1 MSEAASARS
10 RLAADRAAGIGPL
23 EPMLRAWLPAQRWFA
38 GKGRTISRLRAVS
51 AAELLPPGST
61 PGLLHLLLDVDGD
74 CYQLL
79 LGIRPSLPPALAP
92 TLIGHPEDGPYAG
105 RAVYEALGDPRLAAM
120 LLERLRSPGSLGPL
134 RFDRD
139 PQAHVPAGLVPRPL
153 SGEQTNS
160 SLIYGDS
167 FILKVFRRVG
177 PGVNPDLELPRALAT
192 AGCARVPAPVAW
204 YEAELP
210 GSEPLTLG
218 VLQPYLRGSDDG
230 WQLALRR
237 LGAGEDFTAEANAL
251 GRATAEVHSA
261 LAGTLPTLALGPEQ
275 TARLAA
281 GMTARLAAT
290 AREVPALRPYEA
302 GLRGAFDA
310 LAASR
315 GAGVAA
321 QRIHGDL
328 HLGQTLRTL
337 DGSWSLIDFEGEPAR
352 PLADRRRPEPAV
364 RDIAGMLRSF
374 DYAARSHRPFAPAWA
389 DDCRTAFCE
398 GYARTTGRDPR
409 EDPVLLR
416 AYETDK
422 AVYEARYES
431 RHRPDWLHVPM
442 AAIRRLASGTDR
454 SFGRAMPG
462 PGSVARPGPAT
473 GAGPG
478 PGSGAGSGPG
488 PGSGEG
494 FSSLSPHP
502 RPQPPRRPHT

>member
-1 MSEAASARS
+1 
-10 RLAADRAAGIGPL
+10 
-23 EPMLRAWLPAQRWFA
+23 MLRAWLPAQRWFA
-38 GKGRTISRLRAVS
+38 GKGRDIRTLRLIS
-51 AAELLPPGST
+51 AAELLPPGSS

-79 LGIRPSLPPALAP
+79 LGLRTGLPPALAP
-92 TLIGHPEDGPYAG
+92 ALIGRAEQGPYAG
-105 RAVYEALGDPRLAAM
+105 HAVYEALGDPRLAAL
-120 LLERLRSPGSLGPL
+120 LLERLRAPGTLGPL

-139 PQAHVPAGLVPRPL
+139 PLTLIPAGLQPRPL

-160 SLIYGDS
+160 SLIFGDAY
-167 FILKVFRRVG
+167 ILKVFRRVG
-177 PGVNPDLELPRALAT
+177 PGVNPDLELPRALAA

-204 YEAELP
+204 YEAALP
-210 GSEPLTLG
+210 GGEPLTLG

-237 LGAGEDFTAEANAL
+237 LGSGADFTAEAHAL

-261 LAGTLPTLALGPEQ
+261 LASALPVLALGPEQ

-290 AREVPALRPYEA
+290 VREVPALRPYEA
-302 GLRGAFDA
+302 GLRQAFDA
-310 LAASR
+310 LAAAR
-315 GAGVAA
+315 GLTVSA

-328 HLGQTLRTL
+328 HLGQTLRTA
-337 DGSWSLIDFEGEPAR
+337 DGSWALIDFEGEPAR

-364 RDIAGMLRSF
+364 RDIAGILRSF

-389 DDCRTAFCE
+389 DACRAAFCS
-398 GYARTTGRDPR
+398 GYAATTGRDPR

-442 AAIRRLASGTDR
+442 AAIRRLA
-454 SFGRAMPG
+454 A
-462 PGSVARPGPAT
+462 PA
-473 GAGPG
+473 P
-478 PGSGAGSGPG
+478 PHPH
-488 PGSGEG
+488 
-494 FSSLSPHP
+494 PHP
-502 RPQPPRRPHT
+502 RPQPPRRPHP

>member
-10 RLAADRAAGIGPL
+10 RLTADRAAGLGPL

-38 GKGRTISRLRAVS
+38 GKGRAISRLRTVS

-79 LGIRPSLPPALAP
+79 LGIRPSPLPPALAP
-92 TLIGHPEDGPYAG
+92 ALIGHAEAGPFAG
-105 RAVYEALGDPRLAAM
+105 RAVYEALGDPRLAAI
-120 LLERLRSPGSLGPL
+120 LLERLRSPGTLGPL

-139 PQAHVPAGLVPRPL
+139 PQAAVPAGLTPRPL

-167 FILKVFRRVG
+167 YILKVFRRVG
-177 PGVNPDLELPRALAT
+177 PGVNPDLELPRALAA

-204 YEAELP
+204 YEAELA
-210 GSEPLTLG
+210 GGEPLTLG

-237 LGAGEDFTAEANAL
+237 LGAGADFTAEAHAL

-261 LAGTLPTLALGPEQ
+261 LADALPTLALGPEQ

-290 AREVPALRPYEA
+290 AREVPALQPYEA

-315 GAGVAA
+315 GAGVPA

-328 HLGQTLRTL
+328 HLGQTLRTA
-337 DGSWSLIDFEGEPAR
+337 DGSWALIDFEGEPAR

-364 RDIAGMLRSF
+364 RDIAGILRSF

-389 DDCRTAFCE
+389 DACRSAFCE

-442 AAIRRLASGTDR
+442 AAIRRLSEPQRPAHR
-454 SFGRAMPG
+454 MPPPT
-462 PGSVARPGPAT
+462 PGST
-473 GAGPG
+473 
-478 PGSGAGSGPG
+478 
-488 PGSGEG
+488 
-494 FSSLSPHP
+494 PHP
-502 RPQPPRRPHT
+502 KPPRRPLA

>member
-10 RLAADRAAGIGPL
+10 RHSSPAAVPLGPL
-23 EPMLRAWLPAQRWFA
+23 EPMLRAWLPRQRWFA
-38 GKGRTISRLRAVS
+38 GKGRAITRLRLVS
-51 AAELLPPGST
+51 AVELLPPRST
-61 PGLLHLLLDVDGD
+61 PGLLHLLVGVDCADGTAD

-79 LGIRPSLPPALAP
+79 LGVRPAPLPPGLAP
-92 TLIGHPEDGPYAG
+92 ALIGRAEHGPYAG
-105 RAVYEALGDPRLAAM
+105 HAVYEGLGDPRLAAL
-120 LLERLRSPGSLGPL
+120 LLERLRAPGSHGPL

-139 PQAHVPAGLVPRPL
+139 PDASIPADPAPRPL

-167 FILKVFRRVG
+167 HILKVFRRVW
-177 PGVNPDLELPRALAT
+177 PGTNPDLELPRALAS
-192 AGCARVPAPVAW
+192 AGCTRVPAPVAW

-210 GSEPLTLG
+210 GGPPGGAGGRRTDEPLTLG
-218 VLQPYLRGSDDG
+218 VLQPYLRGSEDG

-237 LGAGEDFTAEANAL
+237 LAAGADFTAEAHAL

-261 LAGTLPTLALGPEQ
+261 LASALPTVALGPAQ
-275 TARLAA
+275 AARLAA

-290 AREVPALRPYEA
+290 VREVPALRPFED

-315 GAGVAA
+315 GTGVPA

-328 HLGQTLRTL
+328 HLGQTLRTAG
-337 DGSWSLIDFEGEPAR
+337 GSWALIDFEGEPAR

-389 DDCRTAFCE
+389 DACRAAFCE

-442 AAIRRLASGTDR
+442 AAIRRLAERERPARRLPS
-454 SFGRAMPG
+454 PPP
-462 PGSVARPGPAT
+462 PGSAA
-473 GAGPG
+473 
-478 PGSGAGSGPG
+478 
-488 PGSGEG
+488 
-494 FSSLSPHP
+494 PHP
-502 RPQPPRRPHT
+502 HPKPPRRPLA

>member
-1 MSEAASARS
+1 MSEAASAGTTS
-10 RLAADRAAGIGPL
+10 TTGLSPL
-23 EPMLRAWLPAQRWFA
+23 EPMLRDWLPLQRWFA
-38 GKGRTISRLRAVS
+38 GKGRRIGRLRMIS
-51 AAELLPPGST
+51 AADLLPPGSS
-61 PGLLHLLLDVDGD
+61 PRLVHLLLDVDGD

-79 LGIRPSLPPALAP
+79 LGVRPALPPALAP
-92 TLIGHPEDGPYAG
+92 ALIGRAEEGPYAG
-105 RAVYEALGDPRLAAM
+105 QCVYEGLGDPRLAAL
-120 LLERLRSPGSLGPL
+120 LLERLRAPGTLGPL

-139 PQAHVPAGLVPRPL
+139 PMALIPAALTPRPL

-167 FILKVFRRVG
+167 YILKVFRRVG
-177 PGVNPDLELPRALAT
+177 PGVNPDLELPRALAA

-204 YEAELP
+204 YEAALP
-210 GSEPLTLG
+210 GGEPLTLG

-230 WQLALRR
+230 WQLALGR
-237 LGAGEDFTAEANAL
+237 LRAGADFTAEAHAL

-261 LAGTLPTLALGPEQ
+261 LADALPTLALGPEQ
-275 TARLAA
+275 TARLAS

-290 AREVPALRPYEA
+290 AREVSALRPYEA

-315 GAGVAA
+315 GAGVPA

-328 HLGQTLRTL
+328 HLGQTLRTA
-337 DGSWSLIDFEGEPAR
+337 DGSWALIDFEGEPAR

-364 RDIAGMLRSF
+364 RDIAGILRSF

-389 DDCRTAFCE
+389 DACRAAFCE

-442 AAIRRLASGTDR
+442 AAIRRLAAGTDR
-454 SFGRAMPG
+454 GFGRTQPG
-462 PGSVARPGPAT
+462 AAP
-473 GAGPG
+473 
-478 PGSGAGSGPG
+478 
-488 PGSGEG
+488 GEG

>member
-10 RLAADRAAGIGPL
+10 RPRGGHGRLAADRLGPL
-23 EPMLRAWLPAQRWFA
+23 EPMLRAWLPHQRWFA
-38 GKGRTISRLRAVS
+38 GKGREIGRVQLVS
-51 AAELLPPGST
+51 AADLLPPRVV
-61 PGLLHLLLDVDGD
+61 PGLLHLLVDVDGD

-79 LGIRPSLPPALAP
+79 LGVRPALPPALAP
-92 TLIGHPEDGPYAG
+92 ALIGRAETGPYAG
-105 RAVYEALGDPRLAAM
+105 QFVYEGLGDPRLAAL
-120 LLERLRSPGSLGPL
+120 LLERLRAPGVLGPL

-139 PQAHVPAGLVPRPL
+139 PMALIPAALAPRPL

-167 FILKVFRRVG
+167 YILKVFRRVG
-177 PGVNPDLELPRALAT
+177 PGVNPDLELPRALAA

-204 YEAELP
+204 YEADLP
-210 GSEPLTLG
+210 GVTDGRGRPEPLTLG
-218 VLQPYLRGSDDG
+218 VLQPYLRGSHDG
-230 WQLALRR
+230 WQLALRK
-237 LGAGEDFTAEANAL
+237 LGAGADFTTEAHAL

-261 LAGTLPTLALGPEQ
+261 LATALPTVALDPER

-290 AREVPALRPYEA
+290 VREVPALRPYEA

-315 GAGVAA
+315 GLAVPA

-328 HLGQTLRTL
+328 HLGQTLRAA
-337 DGSWSLIDFEGEPAR
+337 DGTWALIDFEGEPAR
-352 PLADRRRPEPAV
+352 PLAERRRPEPAV

-374 DYAARSHRPFAPAWA
+374 DYAARSHQPFAPAWA
-389 DDCRTAFCE
+389 DAARAAFCE

-442 AAIRRLASGTDR
+442 AAIRRLSERDR
-454 SFGRAMPG
+454 PPAKRATAP
-462 PGSVARPGPAT
+462 
-473 GAGPG
+473 
-478 PGSGAGSGPG
+478 
-488 PGSGEG
+488 
-494 FSSLSPHP
+494 SPHP

>member
-1 MSEAASARS
+1 MSEGSARS
-10 RLAADRAAGIGPL
+10 RLTADRAAGIGPL

-38 GKGRTISRLRAVS
+38 GKGRTISRLRTVS

-79 LGIRPSLPPALAP
+79 LGIRPSLPPGLAP
-92 TLIGHPEDGPYAG
+92 ALIGYAQEGPYAG
-105 RAVYEALGDPRLAAM
+105 KAVYEGLGDPKLAAM
-120 LLERLRSPGSLGPL
+120 LLERLRSPGTLGPL

-139 PQAHVPAGLVPRPL
+139 SEAPVPAGLAPRPL
-153 SGEQTNS
+153 SGEQTNT

-177 PGVNPDLELPRALAT
+177 PGVNPDLELPRALAA

-210 GSEPLTLG
+210 GTEPLTLG

-230 WQLALRR
+230 WQLALRK
-237 LGAGEDFTAEANAL
+237 LGSGSDFTAEAHAL

-261 LAGTLPTLALGPEQ
+261 LARVLPTLALGPEQ

-364 RDIAGMLRSF
+364 RDIAGILRSF

-389 DDCRTAFCE
+389 DACRAAFCE

-409 EDPVLLR
+409 EEPVLLR

-422 AVYEARYES
+422 AVYEARYEF

-442 AAIRRLASGTDR
+442 AAIRRLASGPE
-454 SFGRAMPG
+454 SPLWRASAQRADG
-462 PGSVARPGPAT
+462 D
-473 GAGPG
+473 
-478 PGSGAGSGPG
+478 
-488 PGSGEG
+488 
-494 FSSLSPHP
+494 LSPAPHSHGHGQP
-502 RPQPPRRPHT
+502 HTPHHSQPTHAQPKPQTKPQTKPPRRPLA

>member
-1 MSEAASARS
+1 MSEAASAGTTS
-10 RLAADRAAGIGPL
+10 TTGLSPL
-23 EPMLRAWLPAQRWFA
+23 EPMLRDWLPLQRWFA
-38 GKGRTISRLRAVS
+38 GKGRRIGRLRMIS
-51 AAELLPPGST
+51 AADLLPPGSS
-61 PGLLHLLLDVDGD
+61 PGLVHLLLDVDGD

-79 LGIRPSLPPALAP
+79 LGVRPALPPALAP
-92 TLIGHPEDGPYAG
+92 ALIGRAEQGPYAG
-105 RAVYEALGDPRLAAM
+105 QCVYEGLGDPRLAAL
-120 LLERLRSPGSLGPL
+120 LLERLRAPGTLGPL

-139 PQAHVPAGLVPRPL
+139 PMALIPAALTPRPL

-167 FILKVFRRVG
+167 YILKVFRRVG
-177 PGVNPDLELPRALAT
+177 PGVNPDLELPRALAA

-204 YEAELP
+204 YEAVLP
-210 GSEPLTLG
+210 GGEPLTLG

-230 WQLALRR
+230 WQLALGR
-237 LGAGEDFTAEANAL
+237 LRSGDDFTAEAHAL

-261 LAGTLPTLALGPEQ
+261 LAAALPTVALGPEQ
-275 TARLAA
+275 TARLAS

-315 GAGVAA
+315 GAGVPA

-328 HLGQTLRTL
+328 HLGQTLRTA
-337 DGSWSLIDFEGEPAR
+337 DGNWALIDFEGEPAR

-389 DDCRTAFCE
+389 DACRAAFCE

-409 EDPVLLR
+409 EDLVLLR

-442 AAIRRLASGTDR
+442 AAIRRLAAGSDR
-454 SFGRAMPG
+454 GFGRVQPG
-462 PGSVARPGPAT
+462 TASP
-473 GAGPG
+473 GAGPA
-478 PGSGAGSGPG
+478 P
-488 PGSGEG
+488 GEG
-494 FSSLSPHP
+494 FPSLSPHP

>member
-10 RLAADRAAGIGPL
+10 RQGSLAAVPLKPL
-23 EPMLRAWLPAQRWFA
+23 EAMLRAWLPGQRWFA
-38 GKGRTISRLRAVS
+38 GKGRAITRLRLVS
-51 AAELLPPGST
+51 AVELLPPGTT
-61 PGLLHLLLDVDGD
+61 PGLLHLLVGVDCADGAAD

-79 LGIRPSLPPALAP
+79 LGVRPAPLPPALAP
-92 TLIGHPEDGPYAG
+92 ALIGHAEQGPYAG
-105 RAVYEALGDPRLAAM
+105 HAVYEGLGDPRLATL
-120 LLERLRSPGSLGPL
+120 LLERLRTPGSHGPL

-139 PQAHVPAGLVPRPL
+139 PAALIPDGSTPRPL

-167 FILKVFRRVG
+167 HILKVFRRVG
-177 PGVNPDLELPRALAT
+177 PGVNPDLELPRALAA
-192 AGCARVPAPVAW
+192 AGCTRVPAPVAW
-204 YEAELP
+204 YEAELA
-210 GSEPLTLG
+210 GAEPLTLG

-237 LGAGEDFTAEANAL
+237 LGTGADFTAEAHAL

-261 LAGTLPTLALGPEQ
+261 LATALPTLALDPEQ

-290 AREVPALRPYEA
+290 VREVPALRPYED

-315 GAGVAA
+315 GSGVPA

-328 HLGQTLRTL
+328 HLGQTLRTA
-337 DGSWSLIDFEGEPAR
+337 DGSWALIDFEGEPAR

-364 RDIAGMLRSF
+364 RDIAGILRSF

-389 DDCRTAFCE
+389 DACRAAFCE

-442 AAIRRLASGTDR
+442 AAIRRLAERERPAHRVPPS
-454 SFGRAMPG
+454 PP
-462 PGSVARPGPAT
+462 PGSPA
-473 GAGPG
+473 
-478 PGSGAGSGPG
+478 
-488 PGSGEG
+488 
-494 FSSLSPHP
+494 PHP
-502 RPQPPRRPHT
+502 RPKPPRRPLA

>member
-10 RLAADRAAGIGPL
+10 RLTADRAAGLTGTAGLGPL

-38 GKGRTISRLRAVS
+38 GKGRAISTLRAVS

-79 LGIRPSLPPALAP
+79 LGIRPSLPPALAH
-92 TLIGHPEDGPYAG
+92 TLIGHAEDGPYAG

-139 PQAHVPAGLVPRPL
+139 PDAPVPTGLAPRPL

-167 FILKVFRRVG
+167 YILKVFRRVG
-177 PGVNPDLELPRALAT
+177 PGVNPDLELPRALAA

-237 LGAGEDFTAEANAL
+237 LDAGEDFTAEAYAL

-261 LAGTLPTLALGPEQ
+261 LAAALPTVALGPEQ

-315 GAGVAA
+315 GAGVPA

-364 RDIAGMLRSF
+364 RDIAGILRSF

-389 DDCRTAFCE
+389 DDCRAAFCE

-442 AAIRRLASGTDR
+442 AAIRRLSEPQRPAHR
-454 SFGRAMPG
+454 VPPNPPA
-462 PGSVARPGPAT
+462 PGSISAHPQ
-473 GAGPG
+473 
-478 PGSGAGSGPG
+478 
-488 PGSGEG
+488 
-494 FSSLSPHP
+494 PH
-502 RPQPPRRPHT
+502 QKPPRRPLA

>member
-1 MSEAASARS
+1 
-10 RLAADRAAGIGPL
+10 
-23 EPMLRAWLPAQRWFA
+23 
-38 GKGRTISRLRAVS
+38 
-51 AAELLPPGST
+51 
-61 PGLLHLLLDVDGD
+61 
-74 CYQLL
+74 
-79 LGIRPSLPPALAP
+79 
-92 TLIGHPEDGPYAG
+92 IGHAEDGPYAG

-120 LLERLRSPGSLGPL
+120 LLERLRSPGVLGPL

-139 PQAHVPAGLVPRPL
+139 PATPVPAGLTPRPL

-177 PGVNPDLELPRALAT
+177 PGVNPDLELPRALAA

-204 YEAELP
+204 YEAEPP
-210 GSEPLTLG
+210 GGDTLTLG

-237 LGAGEDFTAEANAL
+237 LGSGEDFTAEAHAL

-261 LAGTLPTLALGPEQ
+261 LAAALPTVALGPEQ

-290 AREVPALRPYEA
+290 AREVPALRPYEV

-315 GAGVAA
+315 GTGVAA

-389 DDCRTAFCE
+389 DDCRAAFCE

-442 AAIRRLASGTDR
+442 AAIRRLSE
-454 SFGRAMPG
+454 P
-462 PGSVARPGPAT
+462 ARPA
-473 GAGPG
+473 
-478 PGSGAGSGPG
+478 
-488 PGSGEG
+488 
-494 FSSLSPHP
+494 H
-502 RPQPPRRPHT
+502 R

>member
-10 RLAADRAAGIGPL
+10 RPTADRAAGIGPF

-38 GKGRTISRLRAVS
+38 GKGRAISRLRAVS

-79 LGIRPSLPPALAP
+79 LGIRPSPLPPALAP
-92 TLIGHPEDGPYAG
+92 AFIGHAGSGPYAG
-105 RAVYEALGDPRLAAM
+105 RAVYEALGDPRLATM

-139 PQAHVPAGLVPRPL
+139 PEASVPAGLAPRPL

-177 PGVNPDLELPRALAT
+177 PGVNPDLELPRALA
-192 AGCARVPAPVAW
+192 AVGCSRVPAPVAW
-204 YEAELP
+204 YEAEAP

-237 LGAGEDFTAEANAL
+237 LAAGEDFTAEAHAL

-261 LAGTLPTLALGPEQ
+261 LAAALPTVALGPEQ

-290 AREVPALRPYEA
+290 AREVPALRPYEP
-302 GLRGAFDA
+302 GLRGTFDA

-315 GAGVAA
+315 GAGVRA

-337 DGSWSLIDFEGEPAR
+337 DGTWSLIDFEGEPAR

-374 DYAARSHRPFAPAWA
+374 DYAARSHRPFPPAWS

-409 EDPVLLR
+409 EDLVLLR

-442 AAIRRLASGTDR
+442 AAIRRLSEPQRSAHRLPPAPPAAPGT
-454 SFGRAMPG
+454 AITPG
-462 PGSVARPGPAT
+462 TPGT
-473 GAGPG
+473 T
-478 PGSGAGSGPG
+478 
-488 PGSGEG
+488 
-494 FSSLSPHP
+494 P
-502 RPQPPRRPHT
+502 RPKPPRRPLA

>member
-10 RLAADRAAGIGPL
+10 RLTADRAAGIGPL

-51 AAELLPPGST
+51 AAELLPPGSV

-79 LGIRPSLPPALAP
+79 LGIRPSPLPPALAP
-92 TLIGHPEDGPYAG
+92 ALIGTAEDGPYAG

-120 LLERLRSPGSLGPL
+120 LLERLRSPGTLGPL

-139 PQAHVPAGLVPRPL
+139 PQAPVPAGLQPRPL

-177 PGVNPDLELPRALAT
+177 PGVNPDLELPRALAA
-192 AGCARVPAPVAW
+192 AGCSRVPAPVAW

-210 GSEPLTLG
+210 GAEPLTLG
-218 VLQPYLRGSDDG
+218 VLQPYLRGSHDG

-237 LGAGEDFTAEANAL
+237 LGAGADFTAEAHAL

-261 LAGTLPTLALGPEQ
+261 LASALPTIALGPEQ

-290 AREVPALRPYEA
+290 AREVPALQPYEA

-315 GAGVAA
+315 GAGVPA

-328 HLGQTLRTL
+328 HLGQTLRTA
-337 DGSWSLIDFEGEPAR
+337 DGTWALIDFEGEPAR
-352 PLADRRRPEPAV
+352 SLADRRRPEPAV
-364 RDIAGMLRSF
+364 RDIAGILRSF

-389 DDCRTAFCE
+389 DACRAAFCE

-442 AAIRRLASGTDR
+442 AAIRRLSE
-454 SFGRAMPG
+454 PQ
-462 PGSVARPGPAT
+462 RPAHRVPPNPPAT
-473 GAGPG
+473 G
-478 PGSGAGSGPG
+478 SV
-488 PGSGEG
+488 
-494 FSSLSPHP
+494 SPHP
-502 RPQPPRRPHT
+502 HPKPPRRPLA

>member
-10 RLAADRAAGIGPL
+10 RQGSLAGVPLGPL
-23 EPMLRAWLPAQRWFA
+23 EPMLRAWLPRQRWFA
-38 GKGRTISRLRAVS
+38 GKGRPITRLRLVS
-51 AAELLPPGST
+51 AVELLPPGAS
-61 PGLLHLLLDVDGD
+61 PGLLHLLIGVDAEGSSD

-79 LGIRPSLPPALAP
+79 LGVRPNLPPGLSPA
-92 TLIGHPEDGPYAG
+92 LIGYAEQGPYAG
-105 RAVYEALGDPRLAAM
+105 HAVYEGLGDPRLAAL

-134 RFDRD
+134 RFERD
-139 PQAHVPAGLVPRPL
+139 PDALIPAAPAPRPL

-167 FILKVFRRVG
+167 HILKVFRRVG
-177 PGVNPDLELPRALAT
+177 PGVNPDLELPRALA
-192 AGCARVPAPVAW
+192 AVGCARVPAPVAW

-237 LGAGEDFTAEANAL
+237 LGAGADFTAEAHAL

-261 LAGTLPTLALGPEQ
+261 LAEALPTLALDPEQ

-290 AREVPALRPYEA
+290 AREVPALLPYEA

-315 GAGVAA
+315 GTGVAA

-328 HLGQTLRTL
+328 HLGQTLRAA
-337 DGSWSLIDFEGEPAR
+337 DGSWALIDFEGEPAR

-364 RDIAGMLRSF
+364 RDIAGILRSF

-389 DDCRTAFCE
+389 DDCRAAFCE

-409 EDPVLLR
+409 EDPVLL
-416 AYETDK
+416 
-422 AVYEARYES
+422 
-431 RHRPDWLHVPM
+431 
-442 AAIRRLASGTDR
+442 
-454 SFGRAMPG
+454 
-462 PGSVARPGPAT
+462 
-473 GAGPG
+473 
-478 PGSGAGSGPG
+478 
-488 PGSGEG
+488 
-494 FSSLSPHP
+494 
-502 RPQPPRRPHT
+502 

>member
-1 MSEAASARS
+1 MSEAASTRS
-10 RLAADRAAGIGPL
+10 QVSRSGRTAADLRGAPDRLGPL
-23 EPMLRAWLPAQRWFA
+23 EPMLRAWLPRQRWFA
-38 GKGRTISRLRAVS
+38 GKGRAISVLRPVS
-51 AAELLPPGST
+51 AAELLPPGSS

-79 LGIRPSLPPALAP
+79 LGIRPELPPSLAP
-92 TLIGHPEDGPYAG
+92 ALIGRPEEGPYAG
-105 RAVYEALGDPRLAAM
+105 QAVYEGLGDPRLAAL
-120 LLERLRSPGSLGPL
+120 LLERLRAPGLLGPL

-139 PQAHVPAGLVPRPL
+139 PGVVVPAGLTARPL

-160 SLIYGDS
+160 SLIYGDAY
-167 FILKVFRRVG
+167 ILKVFRRVG
-177 PGVNPDLELPRALAT
+177 PGVNPDLELPRALAA

-204 YEAELP
+204 YEAVLP

-237 LGAGEDFTAEANAL
+237 LGAGADFTAEAHAL

-261 LAGTLPTLALGPEQ
+261 LAEALPTVALGPEQ

-290 AREVPALRPYEA
+290 AREVTALRPYEA

-315 GAGVAA
+315 GAGVSA

-364 RDIAGMLRSF
+364 RDIAGILRSF

-389 DDCRTAFCE
+389 DACRAAFCE

-422 AVYEARYES
+422 AVYEARYEF

-442 AAIRRLASGTDR
+442 AAVRRLSGRERPAHRLPLPPPVTDTL
-454 SFGRAMPG
+454 P
-462 PGSVARPGPAT
+462 
-473 GAGPG
+473 
-478 PGSGAGSGPG
+478 
-488 PGSGEG
+488 
-494 FSSLSPHP
+494 LSPPHP
-502 RPQPPRRPHT
+502 REQPPRRPHT

>member
-10 RLAADRAAGIGPL
+10 RLTADRAAWTGIGPL

-38 GKGRTISRLRAVS
+38 GKGRTISRLRTVS
-51 AAELLPPGST
+51 AAELLPPDST

-79 LGIRPSLPPALAP
+79 LGIRPSPLPPGLAP
-92 TLIGHPEDGPYAG
+92 ALIGRAQDGPYAG
-105 RAVYEALGDPRLAAM
+105 KAVYEALGDPRLAAM
-120 LLERLRSPGSLGPL
+120 LLERLRAPGLLGPL

-139 PQAHVPAGLVPRPL
+139 PAAPIPAGLLPRPL

-177 PGVNPDLELPRALAT
+177 PGVNPDLELPRALAA

-210 GSEPLTLG
+210 AGEPLTLG

-237 LGAGEDFTAEANAL
+237 LGAGADFTTEAHAL

-261 LAGTLPTLALGPEQ
+261 LAAALPTLALGPEQ

-290 AREVPALRPYEA
+290 AREVPSLRPYEA

-315 GAGVAA
+315 GAGVSA

-328 HLGQTLRTL
+328 HLGQTLRTS
-337 DGSWSLIDFEGEPAR
+337 DGSWALIDFEGEPAR

-364 RDIAGMLRSF
+364 RDIAGILRSF

-389 DDCRTAFCE
+389 DACRGAFCE

-454 SFGRAMPG
+454 SFGRTMPA
-462 PGSVARPGPAT
+462 PGAAPAT
-473 GAGPG
+473 G
-478 PGSGAGSGPG
+478 
-488 PGSGEG
+488 EG
-494 FSSLSPHP
+494 FAPSPLSPPPLSLSRHP

>member
-1 MSEAASARS
+1 MSEAASAGTTS
-10 RLAADRAAGIGPL
+10 TTGLSPL
-23 EPMLRAWLPAQRWFA
+23 EPMLRDWLPLQRWFA
-38 GKGRTISRLRAVS
+38 GKGRRIGRLRMIS
-51 AAELLPPGST
+51 AADLLPPGSS
-61 PGLLHLLLDVDGD
+61 PRLVHLLLDVDGD

-79 LGIRPSLPPALAP
+79 LGVRPALPPALAP
-92 TLIGHPEDGPYAG
+92 ALIGRAEQGPYAG
-105 RAVYEALGDPRLAAM
+105 QCVYEGLGDPRLAAL
-120 LLERLRSPGSLGPL
+120 LLERLRAPGTLGPL

-139 PQAHVPAGLVPRPL
+139 PMALIPAALAPRPL

-167 FILKVFRRVG
+167 YILKVFRRVG
-177 PGVNPDLELPRALAT
+177 PGVNPDLELPRALAA

-204 YEAELP
+204 YEAALP
-210 GSEPLTLG
+210 GGEPLTLG

-230 WQLALRR
+230 WQLALGR
-237 LGAGEDFTAEANAL
+237 LRDGADFTAEAHAL

-261 LAGTLPTLALGPEQ
+261 LADALPTVALGPEQ
-275 TARLAA
+275 TARLAS

-290 AREVPALRPYEA
+290 AREVASLRPYEA

-315 GAGVAA
+315 GAGVPA

-328 HLGQTLRTL
+328 HLGQTLRTA
-337 DGSWSLIDFEGEPAR
+337 DGSWALIDFEGEPAR

-364 RDIAGMLRSF
+364 RDIAGILRSF

-389 DDCRTAFCE
+389 DACRAAFCE

-409 EDPVLLR
+409 EDLVLLR

-442 AAIRRLASGTDR
+442 AAIRRLAAGADR
-454 SFGRAMPG
+454 GFGRTQPG
-462 PGSVARPGPAT
+462 AAPA
-473 GAGPG
+473 
-478 PGSGAGSGPG
+478 
-488 PGSGEG
+488 EG
-494 FSSLSPHP
+494 FPSLSP

>member
-1 MSEAASARS
+1 MSEAASAGTTS
-10 RLAADRAAGIGPL
+10 TTGLGPL
-23 EPMLRAWLPAQRWFA
+23 EPMLRDWLPLQRWFA
-38 GKGRTISRLRAVS
+38 GKGRRIGRLRMIS
-51 AAELLPPGST
+51 AADLLPPGSS
-61 PGLLHLLLDVDGD
+61 PRLVHLLLDVDGD

-79 LGIRPSLPPALAP
+79 LGVRPALPPALAP
-92 TLIGHPEDGPYAG
+92 ALIGRAEQGPYAG
-105 RAVYEALGDPRLAAM
+105 QCVYEGLGDPRLAAL
-120 LLERLRSPGSLGPL
+120 LLERLRAPGTVGPL

-139 PQAHVPAGLVPRPL
+139 PMALIPAALAPRPL

-167 FILKVFRRVG
+167 YILKVFRRVG
-177 PGVNPDLELPRALAT
+177 PGVNPDLELPRALAA

-204 YEAELP
+204 YEAALP
-210 GSEPLTLG
+210 GGEPLTLG

-230 WQLALRR
+230 WQLALGR
-237 LGAGEDFTAEANAL
+237 LRAGADFTAEAHAL

-261 LAGTLPTLALGPEQ
+261 LADALPTVALGPEQ
-275 TARLAA
+275 TARLAS

-290 AREVPALRPYEA
+290 AREVAALRPYEA

-315 GAGVAA
+315 GAGVPA

-328 HLGQTLRTL
+328 HLGQTLRTA
-337 DGSWSLIDFEGEPAR
+337 DGSWALIDFEGEPAR

-364 RDIAGMLRSF
+364 RDIAGILRSF

-389 DDCRTAFCE
+389 DACRAAFCE

-409 EDPVLLR
+409 EDLVLLR

-442 AAIRRLASGTDR
+442 AAIRRLAAGADR
-454 SFGRAMPG
+454 GFGRTQPG
-462 PGSVARPGPAT
+462 AAP
-473 GAGPG
+473 
-478 PGSGAGSGPG
+478 
-488 PGSGEG
+488 GEG
-494 FSSLSPHP
+494 FPSRSPHP

>member
-1 MSEAASARS
+1 M
-10 RLAADRAAGIGPL
+10 
-23 EPMLRAWLPAQRWFA
+23 
-38 GKGRTISRLRAVS
+38 
-51 AAELLPPGST
+51 
-61 PGLLHLLLDVDGD
+61 
-74 CYQLL
+74 
-79 LGIRPSLPPALAP
+79 
-92 TLIGHPEDGPYAG
+92 
-105 RAVYEALGDPRLAAM
+105 
-120 LLERLRSPGSLGPL
+120 
-134 RFDRD
+134 
-139 PQAHVPAGLVPRPL
+139 PRPL

-177 PGVNPDLELPRALAT
+177 PGVNPDLELPRALAA

-204 YEAELP
+204 YEAEPP

-237 LGAGEDFTAEANAL
+237 LGAGADFTAEAHAL

-261 LAGTLPTLALGPEQ
+261 LASALPTVALGPEQ

-315 GAGVAA
+315 GAGVPA

-364 RDIAGMLRSF
+364 RDIAGILRSF

-389 DDCRTAFCE
+389 DDCRAAFCE

-442 AAIRRLASGTDR
+442 AAIRRLSEPSRPATHR
-454 SFGRAMPG
+454 VPPTPPA
-462 PGSVARPGPAT
+462 PGSI
-473 GAGPG
+473 
-478 PGSGAGSGPG
+478 
-488 PGSGEG
+488 
-494 FSSLSPHP
+494 SPHP
-502 RPQPPRRPHT
+502 HPKPPRRPLA

>member
-10 RLAADRAAGIGPL
+10 RLTADRAAGIAPL
-23 EPMLRAWLPAQRWFA
+23 EPILRAWLPAQRWFA
-38 GKGRTISRLRAVS
+38 GKGRAISRLTTVS
-51 AAELLPPGST
+51 AADLLPPGST
-61 PGLLHLLLDVDGD
+61 PGLLHVLLDVDGD

-79 LGIRPSLPPALAP
+79 LGLRPSLPPALAP
-92 TLIGHPEDGPYAG
+92 ALIGHAENGPYAG

-120 LLERLRSPGSLGPL
+120 LLERLRSPGVLGPL

-139 PQAHVPAGLVPRPL
+139 PATPVPAGLTPRPL

-177 PGVNPDLELPRALAT
+177 PGVNPDLELPRALAA
-192 AGCARVPAPVAW
+192 AGCTRVPAPVAW
-204 YEAELP
+204 YEAEPP
-210 GSEPLTLG
+210 GGEPLTLG

-237 LGAGEDFTAEANAL
+237 LGAGEDFTAEAHAL

-261 LAGTLPTLALGPEQ
+261 LAAALPTVALGPEQ

-315 GAGVAA
+315 GTGVAA

-364 RDIAGMLRSF
+364 RDIAGILRSF

-389 DDCRTAFCE
+389 DDCRAAFCE

-442 AAIRRLASGTDR
+442 AAIRRLSE
-454 SFGRAMPG
+454 P
-462 PGSVARPGPAT
+462 ARPAHRVPPTLPAP
-473 GAGPG
+473 GA
-478 PGSGAGSGPG
+478 
-488 PGSGEG
+488 
-494 FSSLSPHP
+494 LSPHP
-502 RPQPPRRPHT
+502 HPHPKPPRRPLA

>member
-10 RLAADRAAGIGPL
+10 RAAARHTAGPLRPL
-23 EPMLRAWLPAQRWFA
+23 EPMLRTWLPRQRWFA
-38 GKGRTISRLRAVS
+38 GKGRAIHRMRLVS
-51 AAELLPPGST
+51 ATEVLPPVGSS
-61 PGLLHLLLDVDGD
+61 PGLLHLLLGIDED

-79 LGIRPSLPPALAP
+79 LGLRPTLPPALAA
-92 TLIGHPEDGPYAG
+92 TLIGHAGSGPYAG
-105 RAVYEALGDPRLAAM
+105 LTVYEALGDPRLAAL
-120 LLERLRSPGSLGPL
+120 LLERLRSPGPLGPL
-134 RFDRD
+134 RFGRD
-139 PQAHVPAGLVPRPL
+139 PAAPVPAGLTPRPL

-177 PGVNPDLELPRALAT
+177 PGLNPDLELPRALAG

-210 GSEPLTLG
+210 DSEPLTLG

-237 LGAGEDFTAEANAL
+237 LASGNGFTSEAHAL

-261 LAGTLPTLALGPEQ
+261 LARALPTVALGPER
-275 TARLAA
+275 TALLAA

-290 AREVPALRPYEA
+290 AREVPVLRPYEA
-302 GLRGAFDA
+302 GLRAAFDD
-310 LAASR
+310 LAAAR
-315 GAGVAA
+315 GLSVPA

-328 HLGQTLRTL
+328 HLGQTLRTT
-337 DGSWSLIDFEGEPAR
+337 GGGWSLIDFEGEPAR
-352 PLADRRRPEPAV
+352 PLSERRRPEPAV

-374 DYAARSHRPFAPAWA
+374 DYAARSHHPFDPSWA
-389 DDCRTAFCE
+389 ESCRDAFCS

-409 EDPVLLR
+409 ADAVLLR

-422 AVYEARYES
+422 AVYETRYEA
-431 RHRPDWLHVPM
+431 RHRPDWLHVPL
-442 AAIRRLASGTDR
+442 AAIRRLA
-454 SFGRAMPG
+454 
-462 PGSVARPGPAT
+462 

-478 PGSGAGSGPG
+478 PTP
-488 PGSGEG
+488 
-494 FSSLSPHP
+494 
-502 RPQPPRRPHT
+502 

>member
-1 MSEAASARS
+1 MSEAASAGTTS
-10 RLAADRAAGIGPL
+10 TTGLSPL
-23 EPMLRAWLPAQRWFA
+23 EPMLRDWLPLQRWFA
-38 GKGRTISRLRAVS
+38 GKGRRIGRLRMIS
-51 AAELLPPGST
+51 AADLLPPGSS
-61 PGLLHLLLDVDGD
+61 PRLVHLLLDVDGD

-79 LGIRPSLPPALAP
+79 LGVRPALPPTLAP
-92 TLIGHPEDGPYAG
+92 ALIGRAEQGPYAG
-105 RAVYEALGDPRLAAM
+105 QCVYEGLGDPRLAAL
-120 LLERLRSPGSLGPL
+120 LLERLRAPGTLGPL

-139 PQAHVPAGLVPRPL
+139 PMALIPAALAPRPL

-167 FILKVFRRVG
+167 YILKVFRRVG
-177 PGVNPDLELPRALAT
+177 PGVNPDLELPRALAA

-204 YEAELP
+204 YEAALP
-210 GSEPLTLG
+210 GGEPLTLG

-230 WQLALRR
+230 WQLALGR
-237 LGAGEDFTAEANAL
+237 LRAGADFTAEAHAL

-261 LAGTLPTLALGPEQ
+261 LADALPTLALGPEQ
-275 TARLAA
+275 TARLAS

-310 LAASR
+310 LAVSR
-315 GAGVAA
+315 GAGVPA

-328 HLGQTLRTL
+328 HLGQTLRTA
-337 DGSWSLIDFEGEPAR
+337 DGSWALIDFEGEPAR

-364 RDIAGMLRSF
+364 RDIAGILRSF

-389 DDCRTAFCE
+389 DACRAAFCE

-409 EDPVLLR
+409 EDLVLLR

-442 AAIRRLASGTDR
+442 AAIRRLAAGSDR
-454 SFGRAMPG
+454 GFGRAQP
-462 PGSVARPGPAT
+462 
-473 GAGPG
+473 GAGPA
-478 PGSGAGSGPG
+478 P
-488 PGSGEG
+488 GEG
-494 FSSLSPHP
+494 FPSLSPHP

>member
-1 MSEAASARS
+1 MSEAASAGTTS
-10 RLAADRAAGIGPL
+10 TTGLSPL
-23 EPMLRAWLPAQRWFA
+23 EPMLRDWLPLQRWFA
-38 GKGRTISRLRAVS
+38 GKGRRIGRLRMIS
-51 AAELLPPGST
+51 AADLLPPGSS
-61 PGLLHLLLDVDGD
+61 PRLVHLLLDVDGD

-79 LGIRPSLPPALAP
+79 LGVRPALPPALAP
-92 TLIGHPEDGPYAG
+92 ALIGRAEQGPYAG
-105 RAVYEALGDPRLAAM
+105 QCVYEGLGDPRLAAL
-120 LLERLRSPGSLGPL
+120 LLERLRAPGSLGPL

-139 PQAHVPAGLVPRPL
+139 PMALIPAALTPRPL

-167 FILKVFRRVG
+167 YILKVFRRVG
-177 PGVNPDLELPRALAT
+177 PGVNPDLELPRALAA

-204 YEAELP
+204 YEAALP
-210 GSEPLTLG
+210 GGEPLTLG

-230 WQLALRR
+230 WQLALGR
-237 LGAGEDFTAEANAL
+237 LRAGADFTAEAHAL

-261 LAGTLPTLALGPEQ
+261 LADALPTVALGPEQ
-275 TARLAA
+275 TARLAS

-290 AREVPALRPYEA
+290 AREVSALLPYEA

-315 GAGVAA
+315 GAGVPA

-328 HLGQTLRTL
+328 HLGQTLRTA
-337 DGSWSLIDFEGEPAR
+337 DGSWALIDFEGEPAR

-364 RDIAGMLRSF
+364 RDIAGILRSF

-389 DDCRTAFCE
+389 DACRAAFCE

-409 EDPVLLR
+409 EDLVLLR

-442 AAIRRLASGTDR
+442 AAIRRLAAGTDR
-454 SFGRAMPG
+454 GFGRTQPG
-462 PGSVARPGPAT
+462 AAP
-473 GAGPG
+473 
-478 PGSGAGSGPG
+478 
-488 PGSGEG
+488 GEG
-494 FSSLSPHP
+494 FPSLSPHP

>member
-10 RLAADRAAGIGPL
+10 RLTADRAAGIGPF
-23 EPMLRAWLPAQRWFA
+23 EPMLREWLPAQRWFA
-38 GKGRTISRLRAVS
+38 GKGRGIGRLRPVS
-51 AAELLPPGST
+51 ASELLPPGSV

-79 LGIRPSLPPALAP
+79 LGLRPSPLPPALAP
-92 TLIGHPEDGPYAG
+92 ALIGHPRSGPYAG
-105 RAVYEALGDPRLAAM
+105 MAVYEALRDPRLATL
-120 LLERLRSPGSLGPL
+120 LLERLRSPGALGPL
-134 RFDRD
+134 RFDR
-139 PQAHVPAGLVPRPL
+139 VPDTPIEAGLTPRPL

-160 SLIYGDS
+160 SLIYGDTY
-167 FILKVFRRVG
+167 ILKVFRRVG
-177 PGVNPDLELPRALAT
+177 PGTNPDLELPRALA
-192 AGCARVPAPVAW
+192 AVGCARVPAPVAW
-204 YEAELP
+204 YEAAP
-210 GSEPLTLG
+210 DGGEPLTLG

-237 LGAGEDFTAEANAL
+237 LAAGADFTAEAHAL

-261 LAGTLPTLALGPEQ
+261 LADALPTLALGPEQ

-290 AREVPALRPYEA
+290 AREVPALRPYET

-315 GAGVAA
+315 GTGVSA

-328 HLGQTLRTL
+328 HLGQTLRTA
-337 DGSWSLIDFEGEPAR
+337 DGSWALIDFEGEPAR

-364 RDIAGMLRSF
+364 RDIAGILRSF

-389 DDCRTAFCE
+389 DACRAAFCE

-422 AVYEARYES
+422 AVYEARYEF

-442 AAIRRLASGTDR
+442 AAIRRLSAPERPAHRMPPPVPGT
-454 SFGRAMPG
+454 
-462 PGSVARPGPAT
+462 T
-473 GAGPG
+473 
-478 PGSGAGSGPG
+478 
-488 PGSGEG
+488 
-494 FSSLSPHP
+494 PHSK
-502 RPQPPRRPHT
+502 PPRRPLA

>member
-10 RLAADRAAGIGPL
+10 RQVSLGAVPLGPL
-23 EPMLRAWLPAQRWFA
+23 EPMLRAWLPRQRWFA
-38 GKGRTISRLRAVS
+38 GKGRAITRLRLVS
-51 AAELLPPGST
+51 AVELLPPEAS
-61 PGLLHLLLDVDGD
+61 PGLLHLLIGVDADGSSD

-79 LGIRPSLPPALAP
+79 LGVRPNLPPALAP
-92 TLIGHPEDGPYAG
+92 ALIGYAEQGPYAG
-105 RAVYEALGDPRLAAM
+105 QAVYEGLGDPRLAAL

-139 PQAHVPAGLVPRPL
+139 PAALIPASPTPRPL

-167 FILKVFRRVG
+167 YILKVFRRVG
-177 PGVNPDLELPRALAT
+177 PGVNPDLELPRALAA
-192 AGCARVPAPVAW
+192 AGCTRVPAPVAW
-204 YEAELP
+204 YEAALP
-210 GSEPLTLG
+210 GAEPLTLG

-237 LGAGEDFTAEANAL
+237 LGAGADFTAEAHAL

-261 LAGTLPTLALGPEQ
+261 LAGALPTLALDPEQ

-290 AREVPALRPYEA
+290 AREVPGLRPYEA

-328 HLGQTLRTL
+328 HLGQTLRTA
-337 DGSWSLIDFEGEPAR
+337 DGSWALIDFEGEPAR

-364 RDIAGMLRSF
+364 RDIAGILRSF

-389 DDCRTAFCE
+389 DDCRAAFCE

-442 AAIRRLASGTDR
+442 AAIRRLSEPQR
-454 SFGRAMPG
+454 
-462 PGSVARPGPAT
+462 PAT
-473 GAGPG
+473 HRVPPTPAVPPAPG
-478 PGSGAGSGPG
+478 
-488 PGSGEG
+488 
-494 FSSLSPHP
+494 SLSPHP
-502 RPQPPRRPHT
+502 SHPHPHQHPHPKPPRRPLP

>member
-10 RLAADRAAGIGPL
+10 RLTADRTTGPGPL
-23 EPMLRAWLPAQRWFA
+23 EPMLRTWLPTQRWFA
-38 GKGRTISRLRAVS
+38 GKGRTIGRLRTVS

-79 LGIRPSLPPALAP
+79 LGIRPALSPALAP
-92 TLIGHPEDGPYAG
+92 ALIGHAESGPYAG

-120 LLERLRSPGSLGPL
+120 LLERLRTPGALGPL

-139 PQAHVPAGLVPRPL
+139 PGVLIPAGLAPRPL

-160 SLIYGDS
+160 SLIYGDAY
-167 FILKVFRRVG
+167 ILKVFRRVG
-177 PGVNPDLELPRALAT
+177 PGVNPDLELPRALAA

-210 GSEPLTLG
+210 GTEPLTLG
-218 VLQPYLRGSDDG
+218 VLQPYLRGCDDG

-237 LGAGEDFTAEANAL
+237 LDCGADFTAEAHAL

-261 LAGTLPTLALGPEQ
+261 LAGALPTVALGPEQ

-290 AREVPALRPYEA
+290 AREVSGLRPFEA

-315 GAGVAA
+315 GAGVPA

-328 HLGQTLRTL
+328 HLGQTLRGR

-364 RDIAGMLRSF
+364 RDIAGILRSF

-389 DDCRTAFCE
+389 DDCRAAFCE
-398 GYARTTGRDPR
+398 GYARTTGLDPR

-422 AVYEARYES
+422 AVYEARYEA

-442 AAIRRLASGTDR
+442 AAIRRLSEPQRPAHR
-454 SFGRAMPG
+454 LPPPVPG
-462 PGSVARPGPAT
+462 AVPPPVATP
-473 GAGPG
+473 
-478 PGSGAGSGPG
+478 S
-488 PGSGEG
+488 
-494 FSSLSPHP
+494 HP
-502 RPQPPRRPHT
+502 RPKSPRRPLA

>member
-10 RLAADRAAGIGPL
+10 RQGSLAAVPLGPL
-23 EPMLRAWLPAQRWFA
+23 EPMLRAWLPRQRWYA
-38 GKGRTISRLRAVS
+38 GKGRAITRLRLVS
-51 AAELLPPGST
+51 AVELLPPGST
-61 PGLLHLLLDVDGD
+61 PGLVHLLVGVDCADGSAD

-79 LGIRPSLPPALAP
+79 LGVRPAPLPPALAP
-92 TLIGHPEDGPYAG
+92 TLIGHAEQGPYAG
-105 RAVYEALGDPRLAAM
+105 QAVYEGLGDPRLAAL
-120 LLERLRSPGSLGPL
+120 LLERLRTPGAHGPL

-139 PQAHVPAGLVPRPL
+139 PAALIPAESVPRPL

-167 FILKVFRRVG
+167 HILKVFRRVG
-177 PGVNPDLELPRALAT
+177 PGVNPDLELPRALAA
-192 AGCARVPAPVAW
+192 AGCSRVPAPVAW

-237 LGAGEDFTAEANAL
+237 LGAGADFTAEAHAL

-261 LAGTLPTLALGPEQ
+261 LAAALPTVALGPEQ

-315 GAGVAA
+315 GSGVPA

-328 HLGQTLRTL
+328 HLGQTLRTA
-337 DGSWSLIDFEGEPAR
+337 DGSWALIDFEGEPAR

-364 RDIAGMLRSF
+364 RDIAGILRSF

-389 DDCRTAFCE
+389 DACRAAFCE

-442 AAIRRLASGTDR
+442 AAIRRLSERERPAH
-454 SFGRAMPG
+454 
-462 PGSVARPGPAT
+462 RPGRRAAAPPAPPAST
-473 GAGPG
+473 T
-478 PGSGAGSGPG
+478 
-488 PGSGEG
+488 
-494 FSSLSPHP
+494 PHP
-502 RPQPPRRPHT
+502 KPPRRPLA

>member
-10 RLAADRAAGIGPL
+10 RQSSPAAVPLGPL
-23 EPMLRAWLPAQRWFA
+23 EPMLRSWLPRQRWFA
-38 GKGRTISRLRAVS
+38 GKGRAITRLRLVS
-51 AAELLPPGST
+51 AVELLPAGVT
-61 PGLLHLLLDVDGD
+61 PGLLHLLAGVDCADGAAD

-79 LGIRPSLPPALAP
+79 LGVRPAPLPPALAP
-92 TLIGHPEDGPYAG
+92 ALIGHAEQGPYAG
-105 RAVYEALGDPRLAAM
+105 HAVYEGLGDPRLATL
-120 LLERLRSPGSLGPL
+120 LLERLRTPGSHGPL

-139 PQAHVPAGLVPRPL
+139 PDALIPAEAPPRPV

-167 FILKVFRRVG
+167 HILKVFRRVG
-177 PGVNPDLELPRALAT
+177 PGVNPDLELPRALAA
-192 AGCARVPAPVAW
+192 AGCTRVPAPVAW
-204 YEAELP
+204 YEADLP
-210 GSEPLTLG
+210 GGPRDGRGHPEPLTLG

-237 LGAGEDFTAEANAL
+237 LGAGADFTAEAHAL

-261 LAGTLPTLALGPEQ
+261 LAAALPTVALGPGQ

-281 GMTARLAAT
+281 GMTARLAAA

-310 LAASR
+310 LAASSR
-315 GAGVAA
+315 GSGVPA

-328 HLGQTLRTL
+328 HLGQTLRTA
-337 DGSWSLIDFEGEPAR
+337 DGSWALIDFEGEPAR

-364 RDIAGMLRSF
+364 RDIAGILRSF

-389 DDCRTAFCE
+389 DACRAAFCE

-442 AAIRRLASGTDR
+442 AAIRRLADR
-454 SFGRAMPG
+454 ERPARRMPPPPPQ
-462 PGSVARPGPAT
+462 PGSTPA
-473 GAGPG
+473 
-478 PGSGAGSGPG
+478 
-488 PGSGEG
+488 
-494 FSSLSPHP
+494 PHP
-502 RPQPPRRPHT
+502 RPKPPRRPLA

>member
-1 MSEAASARS
+1 MSEAASAGTTS
-10 RLAADRAAGIGPL
+10 TTGLSPL
-23 EPMLRAWLPAQRWFA
+23 EPMLRDWLPLQRWFA
-38 GKGRTISRLRAVS
+38 GKGRRIGRLRMIS
-51 AAELLPPGST
+51 AADLLPPGSS
-61 PGLLHLLLDVDGD
+61 PRLVHLLLDVDGD

-79 LGIRPSLPPALAP
+79 LGVRPALPPALAP
-92 TLIGHPEDGPYAG
+92 ALIGRAEQGPYAG
-105 RAVYEALGDPRLAAM
+105 QCVYEGLGDPRLAAL
-120 LLERLRSPGSLGPL
+120 LLERLRAPGTLGPL

-139 PQAHVPAGLVPRPL
+139 PMALIPAALTPRPL

-167 FILKVFRRVG
+167 YILKVFRRVG
-177 PGVNPDLELPRALAT
+177 PGVNPDLELPRALAA

-204 YEAELP
+204 YEAALP
-210 GSEPLTLG
+210 GGEPLTLG

-230 WQLALRR
+230 WQLALGR
-237 LGAGEDFTAEANAL
+237 LRAGADFTAEAHAL

-261 LAGTLPTLALGPEQ
+261 LADALPTVALGPEQ
-275 TARLAA
+275 TARLAS

-290 AREVPALRPYEA
+290 AREVTALRPYEA

-315 GAGVAA
+315 GAGVPA

-328 HLGQTLRTL
+328 HLGQTLRTA
-337 DGSWSLIDFEGEPAR
+337 DGSWALIDFEGEPAR

-364 RDIAGMLRSF
+364 RDIAGILRSF

-389 DDCRTAFCE
+389 DACRAAFCE

-409 EDPVLLR
+409 EDLVLLR

-442 AAIRRLASGTDR
+442 AAIRRLAAGADR
-454 SFGRAMPG
+454 GFGRTQPG
-462 PGSVARPGPAT
+462 AAP
-473 GAGPG
+473 
-478 PGSGAGSGPG
+478 
-488 PGSGEG
+488 GEG
-494 FSSLSPHP
+494 FPSLSPHP